1 MYISHVKSA
10 SKSPN
15 LEVKLIASPSIKSKF
30 SPSSFLQNSPC
41 IKTKKFKDKA
51 GIEILK
57 RYTGAKNQENERSLE
72 DLKFK
77 LDHDFDIEDSIPLS
91 PAKPERKK
99 VYLNLKNLEPEFKAN
114 NENLKEVKIDFD
126 EFDYPSIVFK
136 QKTSEDE
143 FESFNI
149 TKNTS
154 YEGIMF
160 KYTDSLELKPLWFKL
175 CGKDLFCKSLF
186 NFFYIIRL

>member
-1 MYISHVKSA
+1 MYLSHVKST

-15 LEVKLIASPSIKSKF
+15 PEVKLIASPSIKSKF

-72 DLKFK
+72 DLNFK
-77 LDHDFDIEDSIPLS
+77 LDSEFDINEGIFSLS
-91 PAKPERKK
+91 PTKPERKK
-99 VYLNLKNLEPEFKAN
+99 VYFNLKNLQPELKTN
-114 NENLKEVKIDFD
+114 KENLKEEKIDFD
-126 EFDYPSIVFK
+126 TFDYSSIVIK
-136 QKTSEDE
+136 QKRSNDE
-143 FESFNI
+143 IESSNAI
-149 TKNTS
+149 KDIN
-154 YEGIMF
+154 YEGTMY

-186 NFFYIIRL
+186 NFFIIRL